1 MGNIYK
7 ADFQVDNGTDYDKY
21 NFSTTA
27 DQVSYTKNGK
37 ETNVQAELNAL
48 NTGMDHVGKV
58 ATPATATANVASGN
72 TNTPTSI
79 CSMWLVPGVYIIDAT
94 AKFTLPKQS
103 QLEVHIGTDDGNAI
117 SSLVQ
122 NFPAGIQW
130 VKNVG
135 ILTITG
141 TASKNVIL
149 KVRQDSGTII
159 SCTGLF
165 YATRIR

>member
-1 MGNIYK
+1 MFSREKNNIISSWGLQCVFTGCTG
-7 ADFQVDNGTDYDKY
+7 A
-21 NFSTTA
+21 TA
-27 DQVSYTKNGK
+27 GILCPSQ
-37 ETNVQAELNAL
+37 L
-48 NTGMDHVGKV
+48 NTGLDHVGKV